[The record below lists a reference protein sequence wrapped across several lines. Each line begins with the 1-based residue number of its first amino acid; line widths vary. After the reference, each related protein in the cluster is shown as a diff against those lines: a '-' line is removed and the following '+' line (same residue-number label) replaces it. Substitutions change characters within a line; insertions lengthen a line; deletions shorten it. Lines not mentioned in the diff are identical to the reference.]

1 MDGDPGR
8 ILIRAPAGL
17 AEMASDFHPG
27 WCHRV
32 ELYRSRFSERELRL
46 VVPVGSS
53 VTGKDQNPLGEQ
65 CQHLFWDT
73 RRGLARGGYLPI

>member
-1 MDGDPGR
+1 
-8 ILIRAPAGL
+8 
-17 AEMASDFHPG
+17 MASDFHPG